1 VTLTVCDNDISMH
14 STIGKRAERAFQ
26 NQIQISTQYQF
37 SGFWKLITHSGQSGL
52 QPDRVGLLIVKRRT
66 PDHLRMSH
74 TRERSSVTGWLIEM
88 ASAFE
93 PHSRSIKH

>member
-1 VTLTVCDNDISMH
+1 MIRWVTLSVCDNDISMH

-26 NQIQISTQYQF
+26 NQISTQYQF

-52 QPDRVGLLIVKRRT
+52 QPDRVGLLIVKGWT

-74 TRERSSVTGWLIEM
+74 TRERSMGTHDG
-88 ASAFE
+88 
-93 PHSRSIKH
+93 